1 MLTVWDE
8 LCDLGEGDFLW
19 SSTSS
24 EGGTLPKDGVERI
37 TKGDENLRKQI
48 KAYVGTNPDAVA

>member
-19 SSTSS
+19 SSASS
-24 EGGTLPKDGVERI
+24 EGGMLLKDGAERI
-37 TKGDENLRKQI
+37 TRGDENLRKL
-48 KAYVGTNPDAVA
+48 